1 MFARAALSAGGD
13 TRFMDAISA
22 IGLSGLNA
30 ASVRVQVSASNLANT
45 DDAAPL
51 PGSGV
56 AGPAP
61 FVPMRVQT
69 VSLGQGGV
77 QAQLSAARPGWG
89 PAYRPDSP
97 YADADGMAAMP
108 DVDLASE
115 LVGQAEALQQYRAS
129 AALIAVDGRMKKAA
143 LDLLS

>member
-1 MFARAALSAGGD
+1 MEKAAPRLYMCQERNKVANRQTVRWHGQRRFTMFARAALSAGGD

-89 PAYRPDSP
+89 RI
-97 YADADGMAAMP
+97 DAAG
-108 DVDLASE
+108 
-115 LVGQAEALQQYRAS
+115 
-129 AALIAVDGRMKKAA
+129 DGRRFR
-143 LDLLS
+143 SEGEGSP

>member
-1 MFARAALSAGGD
+1 
-13 TRFMDAISA
+13 MDAISA
-22 IGLSGLNA
+22 IGLSGLTT
-30 ASVRVQVSASNLANT
+30 ASTRVQVSASNLANM

-61 FVPMRVQT
+61 FTPTRVET
-69 VSLGQGGV
+69 VSLGQNGV
-77 QAQLSAARPGWG
+77 QAQLSAAQPGSA

-97 YADADGMAAMP
+97 YADAKGMVAEP
-108 DVDLASE
+108 DVDPASE
-115 LVGQAEALQQYRAS
+115 LVEQMQALQQYRAS
-129 AALIAVDGRMKKAA
+129 AALIRTNDEMQKSA